1 MQRTVAEHIQSL
13 EQTRDRLSARI
24 MEERNRAERN
34 QLESELRA
42 VESALTLFRSAI
54 EIEARIS
61 SSEPF
66 VQ

>member
-1 MQRTVAEHIQSL
+1 MQRTVAEHIQNL

-34 QLESELRA
+34 QLESELRV

-54 EIEARIS
+54 EVEARIS
-61 SSEPF
+61 LC
-66 VQ
+66 